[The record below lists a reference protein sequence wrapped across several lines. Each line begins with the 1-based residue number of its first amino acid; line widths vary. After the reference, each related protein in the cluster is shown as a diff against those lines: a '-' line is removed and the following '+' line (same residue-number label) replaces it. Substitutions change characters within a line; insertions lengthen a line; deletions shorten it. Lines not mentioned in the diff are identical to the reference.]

1 MGFTCSFNCKKN
13 KGGKLIKFIKI
24 ILINIFIFSLL
35 IFISDI
41 FTYKYYANILKNKR
55 NYGIDKFGYNIRL
68 PIYTNDLKSFFNGR
82 GNIYWGRKPDGL
94 EYKNKIPIVVFGCSF
109 AYGQYLNFNQTFS
122 YKLAHLLKR
131 PVYNR
136 SIVGGGFQHMY
147 FQTVD
152 YGNKD
157 YFNDIKDTDI
167 VIYIMIN
174 DHYRRTILNYFNIPD
189 KDILLTYS
197 YKNSKF
203 KMNDNKFFN
212 LLKSSYTFKSLNRI
226 YADNYVLNPNHA
238 EILTDTA
245 VRYFELT
252 RNELEKHYNKHIK
265 FCIILYESW
274 EIPHNKL
281 LTKKLQDKGFIV
293 ISTKDLTNEDL
304 NSPKY
309 MLQDNLHPTEAA
321 WDLLTP
327 LIAKKIKEES

>member
-1 MGFTCSFNCKKN
+1 M
-13 KGGKLIKFIKI
+13 IKFIKI

-41 FTYKYYANILKNKR
+41 FTYKYYLNILKNDKSYR
-55 NYGIDKFGYNIRL
+55 IEKFGYNTNL
-68 PIYTNDLKSFFNGR
+68 PIYVYNLKDFFNGKD
-82 GNIYWGRKPDGL
+82 NKYWGRKPDGL

-136 SIVGGGFQHMY
+136 AIVGGGFQHMY
-147 FQTVD
+147 FQSAD
-152 YGNKD
+152 FGRKAF
-157 YFNDIKDTDI
+157 FNDIKDTDT
-167 VIYIMIN
+167 VIYIMIR
-174 DHYRRTILNYFNIPD
+174 DHYRRTVLDYFNIPD
-189 KDILLTYS
+189 LGRQLTYS
-197 YKNSKF
+197 YKNGRF
-203 KMNDNKFFN
+203 KINNNKFIN

-252 RNELEKHYNKHIK
+252 RNKLEKHYNKHIK

-274 EIPHNKL
+274 EIPHKKL
-281 LTKKLQDKGFIV
+281 LIKKLQDKGFIV
-293 ISTKDLTNEDL
+293 ISTNDIFKEDLTL
-304 NSPKY
+304 PKY
-309 MLQDNLHPTEAA
+309 LADNGHPTEYT

-327 LIAKKIKEES
+327 KLIKALNL